1 MINKSER
8 IKSGSR
14 LNKVILTILVISN
27 LVCYGQQ
34 NIDQYFYLIAQ
45 QQPTSPFAFDP
56 TVGENRYIQALSPYL
71 ADTVITVRS
80 EAYLLV
86 SRLGKSSKQSKVR
99 KEVVKIL
106 LKGWRDKDS
115 GINGQVANALFRF
128 NKEDFDRG
136 ALEDIRELNSTVK
149 PYAGKL
155 FKLIGK
161 LELRDQVNVIKTHV
175 QNQQVPLSRQDVWA
189 GYVAMARLG
198 DALSEQT
205 VMDKANKLG
214 SNDDTIYELYPDLV
228 YIGSRTTI
236 DFLVKELYSEES
248 NCSSPDTESERPINC
263 AYRIMEMLAP
273 VIKDYPIAISASGD
287 LVEKDYPKALATIR
301 SWFNERNGNYTVNR

>member
-1 MINKSER
+1 MKSNR
-8 IKSGSR
+8 TVKRYIVIVLVLSGA
-14 LNKVILTILVISN
+14 
-27 LVCYGQQ
+27 VCYAQQ
-34 NIDQYFYLIAQ
+34 NIQVYFAAVAQ
-45 QQPTSPFAFDP
+45 QQPTTPFTFDP
-56 TVGENRYIQALSPYL
+56 AVGENRYIQELSPYL
-71 ADTVITVRS
+71 ADTLVTVRS

-86 SRLGKSSKQSKVR
+86 SRLGQSSKQAKVR

-106 LKGWRDKDS
+106 LKGWRDKDT
-115 GINGQVANALFRF
+115 GVNGRVANALLRF
-128 NKEDFDRG
+128 NKDDFDKT
-136 ALEDIRELNSTVK
+136 ALEDIRSLNGTAK
-149 PYAGKL
+149 AYTGRL

-161 LELRDQVNVIKTHV
+161 LDMRDQINTIRAQT
-175 QNQQVPLSRQDVWA
+175 QNQQSPLSRQDVWLA
-189 GYVAMARLG
+189 YVAMARMG

-236 DFLVKELYSEES
+236 DFLVKELYSEEN
-248 NCSSPDTESERPINC
+248 NCSSPDAESDRPINC

-273 VIKDYPIAISASGD
+273 VIKDYPVAISKSGD

-301 SWFNERNGNYTVNR
+301 GWFNERNGNYTIVNH

>member
-1 MINKSER
+1 MVLKKSVL
-8 IKSGSR
+8 IVLIFSSF
-14 LNKVILTILVISN
+14 VSFA
-27 LVCYGQQ
+27 QQ
-34 NIDQYFYLIAQ
+34 NIQIYFAAIAQ
-45 QQPTSPFAFDP
+45 QQPTSPFTFDP
-56 TVGENRYIQALSPYL
+56 TVGESRYIQALSPYL
-71 ADTVITVRS
+71 TDTVITVRS

-86 SRLGKSSKQSKVR
+86 SRLGKNSKQSKVR

-115 GINGQVANALFRF
+115 GITGQVANALFRF
-128 NKEDFDRG
+128 NKEDFDKT
-136 ALEDIRELNSTVK
+136 ALEDVRELNKVPET
-149 PYAGKL
+149 YAGKL

-161 LELRDQVNVIKTHV
+161 LDLRDQLNTIKTHV

-189 GYVAMARLG
+189 GYVSMARLG

-214 SNDDTIYELYPDLV
+214 SNDDTIYELCPDLV

-236 DFLVKELYSEES
+236 DFLVKELYSEEN

-273 VIKDYPIAISASGD
+273 VIKDYPVAVSVSGD

-301 SWFNERNGNYTVNR
+301 SWFNERNGNYTIVNR